1 VLYSGAPARPIQPSP
16 IRRFMISHRHWM
28 ALGLA
33 VGWLNG
39 FAVAQ
44 EPATNPSNTGGTS
57 SFESSTTS
65 ETSSSTTGEST
76 GTSTTPRES
85 GGGASSTFGTPSG
98 GAPSGEAPGPSS
110 AFGAEG
116 GGAPKEAPPSYTV
129 PGFYGSPGT
138 TLTGGEGR
146 LARPHFRFSVNA
158 AQGYDDNI
166 FQSPSDPVV
175 IPDQVVVIDP
185 GIPDTIVYVP
195 VTKTVYRLVI
205 GPPRYYKPITKIV
218 LQPVTIPGRD
228 PVTQTIKFPQ
238 YPPRHGSLVTRAGIS
253 ADMQYFTR
261 RSLFTADLQ
270 GSIDYYW
277 DRPPPGDSEDFSGSF
292 SLAYLY
298 NFTPRLQASATANVA
313 YISQPDFSRIN
324 TPDRLG
330 AGDIVNALGRLNV
343 AYRASPRLTVTGS
356 ASQNAVIFT
365 QKPSNPLDLAGSS
378 AANGDNFETTFGVEG
393 RYLWNP
399 RFSFLAEYRKS
410 FITYTDASSLDAT
423 TDYILIGGEF
433 RLTSRL
439 SATVRLGE
447 SFRSFDESGIGSSSF
462 YGEST
467 VAYRLGPTSALQ
479 WNSRYGFEPPPT
491 PTSEVLSYR
500 TTLTYLRSF
509 TPRLSLN
516 ASVAGVYSTLTE
528 RAINADR
535 NEANLSFSLSM
546 DYRMTRDLTL
556 NANYSFYKTLSSD
569 RNLDYDR
576 NRIFVGGIYSF

>member
-1 VLYSGAPARPIQPSP
+1 
-16 IRRFMISHRHWM
+16 
-28 ALGLA
+28 
-33 VGWLNG
+33 
-39 FAVAQ
+39 
-44 EPATNPSNTGGTS
+44 
-57 SFESSTTS
+57 
-65 ETSSSTTGEST
+65 
-76 GTSTTPRES
+76 
-85 GGGASSTFGTPSG
+85 
-98 GAPSGEAPGPSS
+98 
-110 AFGAEG
+110 
-116 GGAPKEAPPSYTV
+116 
-129 PGFYGSPGT
+129 
-138 TLTGGEGR
+138 
-146 LARPHFRFSVNA
+146 
-158 AQGYDDNI
+158 
-166 FQSPSDPVV
+166 
-175 IPDQVVVIDP
+175 
-185 GIPDTIVYVP
+185 
-195 VTKTVYRLVI
+195 
-205 GPPRYYKPITKIV
+205 
-218 LQPVTIPGRD
+218 
-228 PVTQTIKFPQ
+228 
-238 YPPRHGSLVTRAGIS
+238 
-253 ADMQYFTR
+253 
-261 RSLFTADLQ
+261 LFTADLQ

-343 AYRASPRLTVTGS
+343 AYRASPRLTVTAS

-439 SATVRLGE
+439 SATIRVGE
-447 SFRSFDESGIGSSSF
+447 SFRSFDESGGGSSSF

-491 PTSEVLSYR
+491 ATSEVLTYR
-500 TTLTYLRSF
+500 TTFTYLRSF

-516 ASVAGVYSTLTE
+516 ASAAGAYSTLTE
-528 RAINADR
+528 HVTNADR
-535 NEANLSFSLSM
+535 NEADLSFTLSM